1 MTKKPDIFDET
12 DFHLHPQEPKK
23 PFFSQFKKLAIV
35 VAALPVV
42 TSGIIFCWSILGEMF
57 LPEPYRH
64 STFSGDKEGRRKT
77 HEIHMSMKAE
87 AERQEL
93 VTASQSFVQLKQQCQ
108 QARNTAAQQMF
119 QQCIIGG
126 VMTGCIYRRDQILA
140 LPCDNFLPEDLST
153 QFKKLV
159 KNGESHD

>member
-1 MTKKPDIFDET
+1 MTKKPTIFDDP
-12 DFHLHPQEPKK
+12 DFQHSPQQPRQ
-23 PFFSQFKKLAIV
+23 SYLGQFKKLAII
-35 VAALPVV
+35 VAALPVI
-42 TSGIIFCWSILGEMF
+42 TSGVIFCWSILGEML

-64 STFSGDKEGRRKT
+64 STFSGIKEGRRKT

-140 LPCDNFLPEDLST
+140 LPCDHFLPEDLSA